1 MKPGFPQNEGVQAMK
16 SRGFALAPLVGVELV
31 MGLALAFVLAG
42 VAFTPKAALADS
54 GVLIDGAF
62 VVSAAAPSAIDFC
75 TREGTPSGISI
86 EARGIGSASRLGPLF
101 LKITKCLT
109 FPGGGSVGSGGVGTY
124 AGTFAITAGNGDTLN
139 GTYAGTEDF
148 SGLDANGFGPFQGTL
163 TVTGG
168 TGRFSDASGVL
179 SFTATDTA
187 FPQVYYLV
195 HGTLSK

>member
-1 MKPGFPQNEGVQAMK
+1 M
-16 SRGFALAPLVGVELV
+16 
-31 MGLALAFVLAG
+31 
-42 VAFTPKAALADS
+42 ADS
-54 GVLIDGAF
+54 GEPIDGAF

-86 EARGIGSASRLGPLF
+86 EARGIGSASGLGPLF

-109 FPGGGSVGSGGVGTY
+109 FPDGSVGTY

-139 GTYAGTEDF
+139 GTYAGMEDF
-148 SGLDANGFGPFQGTL
+148 SGLNANGFGPFQGTL
-163 TVTGG
+163 TLTGG
-168 TGRFSDASGVL
+168 TGEFSQASGVL

-195 HGTLSK
+195 HGTLKK

>member
-1 MKPGFPQNEGVQAMK
+1 MKPGFPQNERGQAMK
-16 SRGFALAPLVGVELV
+16 LRGLALASLVGVEFV
-31 MGLALAFVLAG
+31 VGLAIALVLAAL
-42 VAFTPKAALADS
+42 AFTPKAALADS
-54 GVLIDGAF
+54 GVPIDGSFA
-62 VVSAAAPSAIDFC
+62 VTAAAPSAIDFC

-86 EARGIGSASRLGPLF
+86 EARGIGSASLLGTLF

-109 FPGGGSVGSGGVGTY
+109 FPDGSVGTY
-124 AGTFAITAGNGDTLN
+124 AGTFAMTAGNGDTLN

-148 SGLDANGFGPFQGTL
+148 SGLDANGFGPFQGML
-163 TVTGG
+163 TVTGE

-195 HGTLSK
+195 HGTLKK

>member
-1 MKPGFPQNEGVQAMK
+1 MKPVFLQNEGVPAIR
-16 SRGFALAPLVGVELV
+16 SRGFALASLVGMEFV
-31 MGLALAFVLAG
+31 MGLALVLAA
-42 VAFTPKAALADS
+42 VAFTPNAALADS
-54 GVLIDGAF
+54 GEPIDGAF

-75 TREGTPSGISI
+75 IREGTPSGISI

-109 FPGGGSVGSGGVGTY
+109 FPDGSVGTY

-168 TGRFSDASGVL
+168 TGRFNDASGVL

-187 FPQVYYLV
+187 FPQVYYLI
-195 HGTLSK
+195 HGTLKK

>member
-1 MKPGFPQNEGVQAMK
+1 MKPGFAQDEGVPAMK
-16 SRGFALAPLVGVELV
+16 LRGLALASLAGLEFV
-31 MGLALAFVLAG
+31 MGLAIALVLAALAFM
-42 VAFTPKAALADS
+42 PKAALADS
-54 GVLIDGAF
+54 GVPIDGSFA
-62 VVSAAAPSAIDFC
+62 VTAAAPSAIDFC

-86 EARGIGSASRLGPLF
+86 EARGIGSASEFGPLF

-109 FPGGGSVGSGGVGTY
+109 FPGGGSVGTY

-195 HGTLSK
+195 HGTLKE

>member
-1 MKPGFPQNEGVQAMK
+1 MKPGFPQIERVQAMK
-16 SRGFALAPLVGVELV
+16 LRGLVLASLAGVELV
-31 MGLALAFVLAG
+31 MGLAIALVLA
-42 VAFTPKAALADS
+42 ALTFTPKAALADS
-54 GVLIDGAF
+54 GVPIDASLA
-62 VVSAAAPSAIDFC
+62 VTAAAPSAIDFC
-75 TREGTPSGISI
+75 TREGTPNGISI
-86 EARGIGSASRLGPLF
+86 EARGIGSASEFGSLF

-109 FPGGGSVGSGGVGTY
+109 FPGGGSVGTY

-195 HGTLSK
+195 HGTLKR

>member
-1 MKPGFPQNEGVQAMK
+1 MKPGFPQNERVQVMR
-16 SRGFALAPLVGVELV
+16 SRGLALASLVGVEFV
-31 MGLALAFVLAG
+31 MGLALAFVFAW
-42 VAFTPKAALADS
+42 VALTPKAALADS
-54 GVLIDGAF
+54 AISIDGAF
-62 VVSAAAPSAIDFC
+62 AVSAVAPSKIDVC
-75 TREGTPSGISI
+75 ISQGTPSGLSV
-86 EARGIGSASRLGPLF
+86 EARGIGSTSRLGPLF

-109 FPGGGSVGSGGVGTY
+109 FPGGGSVGTY
-124 AGTFAITAGNGDTLN
+124 AGAFVITAGNGETLN

-179 SFTATDTA
+179 SFTATDTI

>member
-1 MKPGFPQNEGVQAMK
+1 MKPGFPQNERVQVTN
-16 SRGFALAPLVGVELV
+16 SRGLALASLVGVEFV
-31 MGLALAFVLAG
+31 MGLAIGLVLAG
-42 VAFTPKAALADS
+42 VAFTPKVALADS
-54 GVLIDGAF
+54 GVPIDGGFA
-62 VVSAAAPSAIDFC
+62 VTAAAPSAIDFC
-75 TREGTPSGISI
+75 TREGTPSGISV
-86 EARGIGSASRLGPLF
+86 EARGIGSASLLGPLF

-109 FPGGGSVGSGGVGTY
+109 FPDGSVGTY

-168 TGRFSDASGVL
+168 TGQFSDASGVL

-195 HGTLSK
+195 HGTLKK